1 MPIAGHFF
9 FQDTARVIAVKDSIS
24 IKDMLSIGLSVLFPT
39 LIGIFGPLVGLI
51 LVAFI
56 LGAITG
62 GWLIRKYDSAAR

>member
-1 MPIAGHFF
+1 MQHRN
-9 FQDTARVIAVKDSIS
+9 DTGVLSLG
-24 IKDMLSIGLSVLFPT
+24 LSILFPT

-62 GWLIRKYDSAAR
+62 GWLTHKHHSAAH